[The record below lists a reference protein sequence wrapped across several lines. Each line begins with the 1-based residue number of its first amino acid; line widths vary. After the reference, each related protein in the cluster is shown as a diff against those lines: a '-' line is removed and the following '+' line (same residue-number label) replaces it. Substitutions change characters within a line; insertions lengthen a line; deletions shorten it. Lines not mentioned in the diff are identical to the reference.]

1 MANETTETVEA
12 PKNRQV
18 ATTISGELYAR
29 LDNHRWNA
37 RIEKF
42 SDLQRIA
49 LEEYADNHGL

>member
-1 MANETTETVEA
+1 MTNETAETV
-12 PKNRQV
+12 KNKQV
-18 ATTISGELYAR
+18 ATTISGDLYAR